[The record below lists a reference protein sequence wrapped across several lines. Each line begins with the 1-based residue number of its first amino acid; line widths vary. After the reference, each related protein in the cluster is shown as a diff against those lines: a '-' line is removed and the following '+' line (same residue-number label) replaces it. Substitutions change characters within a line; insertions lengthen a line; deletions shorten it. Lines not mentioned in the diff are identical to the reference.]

1 MLPVL
6 LNTALASP
14 PQASAFVSADGQY
27 SLILRSDVSWLEAE
41 ISVSGDG
48 AEDLGP
54 TTAGTEIRIDGTLSG
69 PGVIWVNLY
78 AAIDD
83 NTGVNWVFSVDP
95 EVVPARS
102 PRLTRTSRRTLR
114 FSPLKRCP
122 LKRRKG

>member
-6 LNTALASP
+6 LNLAVAAP
-14 PQASAFVSADGQY
+14 PQASAIVSSDGQY
-27 SLILRSDVSWLEAE
+27 SLILRSDVSWEEAE
-41 ISVSGDG
+41 ISISGDG

-54 TTAGTEIRIDGTLSG
+54 IEAGAEVRIDGTVSG
-69 PGVIWVNLY
+69 TGVIWVNLN

-83 NTGVNWVFSVDP
+83 DTGINWVFSVDP

-102 PRLTRTSRRTLR
+102 PKLDRMSRRTLR
-114 FSPLKRCP
+114 WCP